1 MKTAIA
7 ITLLTFLTTSHSATF
22 STFRAEKIY
31 SGDGRWYKNG
41 ETFLFRINEGSGNEE
56 NITFSANS
64 LQLAHQVKYK
74 ICFKVIKKD
83 CHLDCK
89 GELVK
94 QISLL
99 SPWEDPES
107 WIPSSEGA
115 YSPASESACK

>member
-1 MKTAIA
+1 MKTALA
-7 ITLLTFLTTSHSATF
+7 LTLLTLITSSYAASL
-22 STFRAEKIY
+22 STFRAGKIY

-41 ETFLFRINEGSGNEE
+41 ETFIFRINEGTGNEE
-56 NITFSANS
+56 NIRFSGNN

-74 ICFKVIKKD
+74 ICFKITNKD

-94 QISLL
+94 KISLL
-99 SPWEDPES
+99 NPWEDPES

-115 YSPASESACK
+115 YETASESACK